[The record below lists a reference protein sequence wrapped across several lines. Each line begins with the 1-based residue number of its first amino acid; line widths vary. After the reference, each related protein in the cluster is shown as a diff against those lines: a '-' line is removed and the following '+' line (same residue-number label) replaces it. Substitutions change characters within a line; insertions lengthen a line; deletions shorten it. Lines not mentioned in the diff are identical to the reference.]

1 MKRTFTLEQANRTL
15 PLVSRIVQDI
25 VTHHERWL
33 QVVGEFEV
41 ANLSG
46 DVPAAPE
53 RALELQREAERIAHD
68 IQGFVSELEE
78 LGVEFKSFDL
88 GLVDF
93 PSVRDGRTVLLCWK
107 LNEPEV
113 AHWHEVTAG
122 YSGRQPL
129 LKTV

>member
-1 MKRTFTLEQANRTL
+1 MKRVFSVEQANRML
-15 PLVSRIVQDI
+15 PLVGRIVQDI

-46 DVPAAPE
+46 AATAEPE
-53 RALELQREAERIAHD
+53 RVLELQRAAERIASD
-68 IQGFVSELEE
+68 IQGFIGELEA

-93 PSVRDGRTVLLCWK
+93 PSERDGRTVLLCWK

-113 AHWHEVTAG
+113 AHWHEVEAG
-122 YSGRQPL
+122 YGGRQPL

>member
-1 MKRTFTLEQANRTL
+1 MKRIFSVEQANRML
-15 PLVSRIVQDI
+15 PLVGRIVQDI
-25 VTHHERWL
+25 VTYHERWL

-46 DVPAAPE
+46 AATTEPQ
-53 RALELQREAERIAHD
+53 RVFELQRAAERIASD
-68 IQGFVSELEE
+68 IQGFIGELEG

-93 PSVRDGRTVLLCWK
+93 PSERDGRTVLLCWK

-113 AHWHEVTAG
+113 AHWHEVEAG
-122 YSGRQPL
+122 YGGRQPL

>member
-1 MKRTFTLEQANRTL
+1 ML
-15 PLVSRIVQDI
+15 PLVGRIVQDI
-25 VTHHERWL
+25 VRYHERWL
-33 QVVGEFEV
+33 QVVGEFEIV
-41 ANLSG
+41 NLSG
-46 DVPAAPE
+46 DIGTSAD
-53 RALELQREAERIAHD
+53 RAFELQREAERIAGD
-68 IQGFVSELEE
+68 IQGFVLELEA

-113 AHWHEVTAG
+113 AHWHEVEAG

-129 LKTV
+129 LKAV